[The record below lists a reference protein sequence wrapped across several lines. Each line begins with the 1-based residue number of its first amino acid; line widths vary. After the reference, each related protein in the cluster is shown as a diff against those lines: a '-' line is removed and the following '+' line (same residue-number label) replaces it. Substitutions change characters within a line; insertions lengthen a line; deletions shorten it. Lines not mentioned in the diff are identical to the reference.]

1 MPCRVSPPPSSTVI
15 VEWRR
20 DGIPLSTHR
29 SVETHT
35 HTQHNFTFCH
45 CLWLFLPLTFSSG
58 ITSSPTAPCWS
69 ALSLSQTLV
78 GSCAWLLVNSRE
90 ITATFTCLSQ
100 VMQQHLYEILSWV
113 YSHTL
118 TVQEFLNQSLYNV
131 TKIIH
136 LWYECQSG
144 YSRNSPNVIIY
155 ITVSVRSCSPLIFT
169 HDMLMCHYVIELDVC
184 LIEGSSQLTPTSLPR
199 DGPFPRWEALVL
211 STHSN
216 VFSCKI

>member
-78 GSCAWLLVNSRE
+78 GSCAWLLVSSRE

-131 TKIIH
+131 TKRIRMSVWSLEKQPQCHH
-136 LWYECQSG
+136 LYNGVSQVMLPFNFYTWYV
-144 YSRNSPNVIIY
+144 NVSLCDWTWRVSHRGIVSADSY
-155 ITVSVRSCSPLIFT
+155 LAAQRRTFPSVRSSR
-169 HDMLMCHYVIELDVC
+169 
-184 LIEGSSQLTPTSLPR
+184 SLHTLKC
-199 DGPFPRWEALVL
+199 FFL
-211 STHSN
+211 
-216 VFSCKI
+216 